1 MATERVYIVTRESWY
16 VERTVW
22 LISGVVGLASVAAAL
37 WVHPA
42 AILLVAA
49 VGVSSLAVALTGW
62 CAVGSVLLALGFP
75 PLLAEPPRGDA
86 KPRLY
91 RMRTDKWFL
100 ERGIYAVV
108 GTNLTLASLLAFLHS
123 PWWMAF
129 VGFVA
134 AASLVF
140 AVTGFCPVANV
151 LWWLGLEPRLGPARG
166 AACSAGLSHPSRS
179 GTLPA

>member
-1 MATERVYIVTRESWY
+1 MSAARFYIVTRESWY
-16 VERTVW
+16 VERSVW
-22 LISGVVGLASVAAAL
+22 LISGVVGLASVAASL
-37 WVHPA
+37 LVHPA

-49 VGVSSLAVALTGW
+49 VGLSSLAVALTGY
-62 CAVGSVLLALGFP
+62 CAVGSVLLALGVRP
-75 PLLAEPPRGDA
+75 MLAEPERDG
-86 KPRLY
+86 KRPRLY

-108 GTNLTLASLLAFLHS
+108 GTNLTLASLLAYAHS

-151 LWWLGLEPRLGPARG
+151 LWWVGLEPRLGPARTTAC
-166 AACSAGLSHPSRS
+166 AALPSHPSRS
-179 GTLPA
+179 GTLRA